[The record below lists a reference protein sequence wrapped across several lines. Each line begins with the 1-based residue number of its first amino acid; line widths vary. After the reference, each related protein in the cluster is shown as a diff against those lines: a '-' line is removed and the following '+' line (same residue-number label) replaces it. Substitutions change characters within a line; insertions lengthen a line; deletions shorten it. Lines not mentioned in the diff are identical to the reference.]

1 MHDTLP
7 RGIKKRFK
15 RNKNSHYDIRRKI
28 VSLKEWK
35 TGSGFKHSQRRF

>member
-1 MHDTLP
+1 MPDTLP

-15 RNKNSHYDIRRKI
+15 RTKTVTMIL

-35 TGSGFKHSQRRF
+35 TGSGFNHSQRRF